1 MKKNNPIAKQL
12 SNPKYR
18 NRVVPNKK
26 GRDET
31 YDWVADWQEETYGE
45 ATEDTGRDKD
55 VQSTDDS

>member
-1 MKKNNPIAKQL
+1 
-12 SNPKYR
+12 
-18 NRVVPNKK
+18 VPNKK